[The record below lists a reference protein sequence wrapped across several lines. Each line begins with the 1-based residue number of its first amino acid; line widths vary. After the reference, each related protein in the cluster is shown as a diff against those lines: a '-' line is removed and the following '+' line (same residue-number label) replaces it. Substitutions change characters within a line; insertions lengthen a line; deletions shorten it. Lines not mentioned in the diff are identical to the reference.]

1 MPLQTSEISGITS
14 IRLPALRHQ
23 RRIGDI
29 AIRLDATLEQTVACT
44 VRISHA
50 VSGNVLALT
59 TTFAGGENLR
69 VESKSMRTREELD
82 PTTRLRADDLTVLN
96 GLLTLSGADWI
107 SHPEEPAADLSG
119 FVTRTRDSWNTPLS
133 FAQEQRNAQGE
144 ITVAGLRPPQV
155 GALHALAAH
164 WTVSALPAAI
174 ILPTGTGKTEV
185 MLAGMVMHRPR
196 RLLVLVPSDALR
208 QQTADKFLKLG
219 VLYDAGVARSMHKT
233 PIVATLLKRSAATT
247 DHNVFTQANVFVSTI
262 AMIQTLPDAAL
273 DAFLALFD
281 MVFFDEAHHIPARSW
296 KRVYS
301 RLKMARVV
309 GFTATPFR
317 LDGERVPGKVIYQ
330 FPLRLAQAQGY
341 FQSIDFI
348 AVDEIDQDASDL
360 EIATRAIERLRRDR
374 ANGHPHILLA
384 RTRTKIRADR
394 LWETYYKVLAPD
406 LNSVVIYSGVVGKTQ
421 IARDIR
427 RGAYPIVICVDMFG
441 EGFDLPTL
449 KIAAMHDIHRSLAIT
464 LQFTGRFTRTDSNL
478 GTATLVA
485 NVADSYVRDAI
496 ADLYAE
502 DADWNELIPGLSET
516 AIAGHVQFGEFLDRM
531 RSLGND
537 IGAFD
542 LSILRPKTSTV
553 AYRVQNFQPELFQRG
568 LRTSSRLHR
577 AWISKERNL
586 CVVITRTPLPIDWAR
601 VKEVTDEVW
610 DLFILS
616 FDSELNVLFINSSV
630 TSSLHG
636 DLARAVSGKTAYL
649 LSGEIMF
656 RALSGFS
663 RLVFHNVGLYGRGK
677 LRFKMY
683 TGYDVSDAISP
694 TTQSG
699 TVKSNV
705 FGVGYEKGRKGS
717 IGVSSKGRL
726 WSMTSSSIPEWV
738 TWCVAVGKKVLD
750 AAIGTDSF
758 LAHTLTP
765 HEIERLPA
773 SAILAVLTPD
783 EWLSTEDT
791 IRIYTNLTSYVVEAI
806 SIDVQSRVSDQLVH
820 LAVLIGELP
829 PATFELEWS
838 NESFG
843 VTQMSGS
850 PITIDVGDGGTP
862 LANYLSE
869 NPPVL
874 LLTNG
879 SEVKGTR
886 LLAHADTLP
895 TLYDSNDIAVLDW
908 SDVPIR
914 FESKWRGGIQR
925 EESVQGR
932 LIDTLLLSSNTL
944 LFDDDDAGEIAD
956 VVEII
961 VDQQDALVRLYHC
974 KYSGGD
980 EPGLRVGD
988 LYVVCGQAVKS
999 SKVVNY
1005 PEAALL
1011 RLEHRES
1018 ILGGRPTRLER
1029 GTIGQLRK
1037 LRRQAARYRW
1047 RFEIAIV
1054 QPGLSRSALTAE
1066 AATILAA
1073 ADTYVLEITGS
1084 RLKVYASP

>member
-1 MPLQTSEISGITS
+1 VPLNTLQASEITS
-14 IRLPALRHQ
+14 IRVPALRYQ

-29 AIRLDATLEQTVACT
+29 VIRMRATLEQTLEC
-44 VRISHA
+44 A
-50 VSGNVLALT
+50 VQVTYASESRVLALT
-59 TTFAGGENLR
+59 AILANGEAVK
-69 VESKSMRTREELD
+69 VESKSLRTRDAES
-82 PTTRLRADDLTVLN
+82 TTRLRVEDLEVVDGVL
-96 GLLTLSGADWI
+96 TFTEAEWI
-107 SHPEEPAADLSG
+107 GHPETPPADLSG
-119 FVTRTRDSWNTPLS
+119 LVSRIRDSWKVPLS
-133 FAQEQRNAQGE
+133 FAEERRNAEGRT
-144 ITVAGLRPPQV
+144 IGGLRTPQV

-164 WTVSALPAAI
+164 WTNSDVPAAI

-185 MLAGMVMHRPR
+185 MMASMVMHRPE
-196 RLLVLVPSDALR
+196 RLLVLVPSDSLR
-208 QQTADKFLKLG
+208 QQTADKFTQLG
-219 VLYDAGVARSMHKT
+219 VLHRAGIAGPSLRT
-233 PIVATLLKRSAATT
+233 PIVAILQKRTAATADLT
-247 DHNVFTQANVFVSTI
+247 AFTQTNVVISTL
-262 AMIQTLPDAAL
+262 AMLQTLPDSAL

-281 MVFFDEAHHIPARSW
+281 VVYFDESHHIPARSW

-301 RLKMARVV
+301 RLKVARVV

-330 FPLRLAQAQGY
+330 FPLRLAQKQGY

-348 AVDEIDQDASDL
+348 AVDEVDPDASDL
-360 EIATRAIERLRRDR
+360 EIATRAIERLRQDR
-374 ANGHPHILLA
+374 AAGFQHILLA
-384 RTRTKIRADR
+384 RASTKTRADR
-394 LWETYYKVLAPD
+394 LWKEIYSVFAAD
-406 LNSVVIYSGVVGKTQ
+406 LNPVVIYSGVPGKAQ
-421 IARDIR
+421 KARDIR
-427 RGAYPIVICVDMFG
+427 RGLHPIVICVDMFG

-464 LQFTGRFTRTDSNL
+464 LQFTGRFTRTDSRL
-478 GTATLVA
+478 GSATLVA
-485 NVADSYVRDAI
+485 NVADRHVRDAI

-502 DADWNELIPGLSET
+502 DADWNELIPGLSEN
-516 AIAGHVQFGEFLDRM
+516 AIGGHIQFGEFLDRM

-537 IGAFD
+537 IGPFD
-542 LSILRPKTSTV
+542 LSIIRPKTSTV

-568 LRTSSRLHR
+568 LRKSSRLHR
-577 AWISKERNL
+577 AWISKERDL

-601 VKEVTDEVW
+601 VKEVADEVW
-610 DLFILS
+610 DLYIL
-616 FDSELNVLFINSSV
+616 FYDATLGVLFINSSV

-636 DLARAVSGKTAYL
+636 DLARSVSGNTAYL
-649 LSGEIMF
+649 LNGEIMF
-656 RALSGFS
+656 RALSGLS

-705 FGVGYEKGRKGS
+705 FGIGYENGKKGS

-726 WSMTSSSIPEWV
+726 WSMSSSSIPEWA
-738 TWCVAVGKKVLD
+738 TWCATVVKKVLN
-750 AAIGTDSF
+750 ANLATDSF

-765 HEIERLPA
+765 HEIERLPI
-773 SAILAVLTPD
+773 SAIIAVLTPD
-783 EWLSTEDT
+783 EWLSTEDPV
-791 IRIYTNLTSYVVEAI
+791 RIYTSLSAYSVEAV
-806 SIDVQSRVSDQLVH
+806 SINIHSRISDQVVH
-820 LAVLIGELP
+820 LSVSVGPVAPVI
-829 PATFELEWS
+829 FELQWGT
-838 NESFG
+838 ESFR
-843 VTQMSGS
+843 VMQMDGS
-850 PITIDVGDGGTP
+850 PITIDAGDGGTP

-869 NPPVL
+869 NPAVL
-874 LLTNG
+874 ILTNG
-879 SEVKGTR
+879 SEIKGTR

-895 TLYDSNDIAVLDW
+895 TLFAANDIAIFDW
-908 SDVPIR
+908 HNVPIR
-914 FESKWRGGIQR
+914 SESKWRGGVMR
-925 EESVQGR
+925 PESVQGR
-932 LIDTLLLSSNTL
+932 LIDTLLATSSTFI
-944 LFDDDDAGEIAD
+944 FDDDDSGEVAD

-961 VDQQDALVRLYHC
+961 VDQQDALIRLYHC

-980 EPGLRVGD
+980 EPSVRVGD
-988 LYVVCGQAVKS
+988 LYEVCGQAIRS
-999 SKVVNY
+999 SRVVNY
-1005 PEAALL
+1005 PAALIL

-1037 LRRQAARYRW
+1037 LRRRSDRYRW

-1054 QPGLSRSALTAE
+1054 QPGLSRNALTPE